1 MAILE
6 LWSEERHSLPHVFGD
21 PAPEQPYWIAEF
33 YDEAMRDTDKGEEL
47 YKALASNTRE
57 VGKAASI
64 KNLWDNAWEIKMS
77 EKSEPKKQAEIRA
90 NFNTHSLAFRAFL
103 TTPFD
108 TVFHRLFQI
117 PAFEDLSVTAVN
129 AIADSDFADFWA
141 YVLEQQCDLLEPEN
155 LEFKVG
161 QGGQRTNMNYPDIAD
176 ANFWRYVDNAAYNYD
191 IMANKA
197 TQRPV
202 FSRSTLKFSGPPKYS
217 AFLQEAL
224 SVLYNEDG
232 APHLWTGDDPL
243 TFSTVPQQGQ
253 ANTPVQTALATPKA
267 SRGKGKGTVL
277 LKLPATHYLVAKE
290 FKDRIATAFSDDAL
304 ILLGPSSL
312 QHFVSYYEERY
323 RDVIGL
329 FAQAAF
335 ESHPITGPGGNRSV
349 VQKRS
354 PSAFRC
360 IVLSQFDPAQGEP
373 SKEEYDECM
382 REVIGNFSPIS
393 KAALLDELTRVAH
406 FAMTVSLKEIQDAP
420 SDFLQRGGEELT
432 EEGVEM
438 AQYLAWWYASK
449 RPTPPEN
456 LKKPSKE
463 PTQWSKY
470 LPVFERIRP
479 WAATTAE
486 DMSNARSRTKEFL
499 LKFFNHTAKFAVL
512 VSTLCRHR
520 KWYDHLLYIQE
531 SFAVPDAHLLHV
543 PLTFDEDDELIIPD
557 NFKATASIRKAYKDY
572 LNPKKKKKGA
582 PVTRLDSNTEASKSN
597 KGKAREDAPTSLKPP
612 SSVQK
617 PPVPRKHLAIYK
629 QLCEALKKRFVDH
642 VACAL
647 PPGTPRQE
655 LTEAVSPLLE
665 AAAAAQVLHDGSA
678 GVTTIIPEEPAN
690 RPATVKAQ
698 KRKRS
703 SEDASQVAEDS
714 EDEAAVQEEE
724 QPPAVRRRKS
734 VPAPAGTSS
743 GTAAETSKAPKA
755 KAKTPTRKA
764 KAK

>member
-1 MAILE
+1 
-6 LWSEERHSLPHVFGD
+6 
-21 PAPEQPYWIAEF
+21 
-33 YDEAMRDTDKGEEL
+33 
-47 YKALASNTRE
+47 NTRE

-64 KNLWDNAWEIKMS
+64 KNLWDNAWEIKLS

-103 TTPFD
+103 TPPFD

-141 YVLEQQCDLLEPEN
+141 YVLQHQCDLLEPKN

-161 QGGQRTNMNYPDIAD
+161 QGGQRTKMKYPDIAD

-217 AFLQEAL
+217 AFLDEAL

-232 APHLWTGDDPL
+232 ALHLWTGDDPL

-267 SRGKGKGTVL
+267 SRGKSKGTVL
-277 LKLPATHYLVAKE
+277 SKLPATHYLVARE
-290 FKDRIATAFSDDAL
+290 FKDSIVTALSDDAL

-312 QHFVSYYEERY
+312 QHLVLYYEERY

-329 FAQAAF
+329 LAQAAF
-335 ESHPITGPGGNRSV
+335 ESHPITGPGGNRLV
-349 VQKRS
+349 HQKRS

-360 IVLSQFDPAQGEP
+360 IVLSQFDPAEGEP
-373 SKEEYDECM
+373 PQAEYDDCM
-382 REVIGNFSPIS
+382 HQVIENFSPIS

-406 FAMTVSLKEIQDAP
+406 FAMTVSLKEIEDAP

-432 EEGVEM
+432 DEGVEM

-449 RPTPPEN
+449 RATPPEN

-512 VSTLCRHR
+512 VSTLCRNR
-520 KWYDHLLYIQE
+520 TWYDRLSYIQQ
-531 SFAVPDAHLLHV
+531 SFAIPDAHLLHV
-543 PLTFDEDDELIIPD
+543 PKTFDEANKLIIPD

-582 PVTRLDSNTEASKSN
+582 PVTRLDSNTEGSKSN
-597 KGKAREDAPTSLKPP
+597 KGKACEDAPTSPKPP
-612 SSVQK
+612 SSVQIV
-617 PPVPRKHLAIYK
+617 PVPRKHLAIYK
-629 QLCEALKKRFVDH
+629 QLSEALKKRFVDH

-678 GVTTIIPEEPAN
+678 GVTTIIPEEPAS

-703 SEDASQVAEDS
+703 SEDASQVAEEP
-714 EDEAAVQEEE
+714 EDEATVREEE
-724 QPPAVRRRKS
+724 QPP
-734 VPAPAGTSS
+734 GTSS

-755 KAKTPTRKA
+755 KAKTATRKA